1 MTNEEQ
7 ELLIDYM
14 VDAGELGPD
23 GDLKAEFLDWYK
35 VRGQTVSGEVHYKAA
50 LDAALDAARVRKRAF
65 TALWTMSP
73 PGRGLNPG
81 TRPQNRSL
89 CVEIWWQRSLLNPKA
104 ASVQRVN
111 CSATIVQQQLRPCR
125 ICRWLSSARSGTGVY
140 ERQSKLFGP
149 VPTHD
154 VLPSLFEP
162 T

>member
-35 VRGQTVSGEVHYKAA
+35 VRGQTVSGEVHYK
-50 LDAALDAARVRKRAF
+50 AALDAARVRKRAF

-104 ASVQRVN
+104 ASVQRV
-111 CSATIVQQQLRPCR
+111 SRDSPDQTDFPEH
-125 ICRWLSSARSGTGVY
+125 GTLGDKSNYKV
-140 ERQSKLFGP
+140 
-149 VPTHD
+149 VPRTRH
-154 VLPSLFEP
+154 
-162 T
+162 